1 MVKVDEPDD
10 DTACLML
17 RGLKSRYADHHG
29 VHITDDAVRAAV
41 TLSRRY
47 LTGRQLPDKA
57 VDLLDTASARLRMS
71 LDTVPQPLTRM
82 KAQLTALA
90 MEKQALLEDIAL
102 GNSARG
108 DRLAAIEQE
117 EIRLILALDT
127 LETQYGQELQLTEA
141 LLACRRDISRRAE
154 ISDLQTAL
162 IAVQQGNP
170 LLGLDVDVRT
180 VATVI
185 ADWTGVPLSS
195 LMKDE
200 QTELLSLEESLG
212 KRVVG
217 RGGGPERYCPAP
229 ARRENRPD
237 AGERSARGVPAG
249 RAERHRQ
256 NGNGARP
263 RPMRC
268 SAARKR

>member
-1 MVKVDEPDD
+1 
-10 DTACLML
+10 
-17 RGLKSRYADHHG
+17 
-29 VHITDDAVRAAV
+29 
-41 TLSRRY
+41 
-47 LTGRQLPDKA
+47 
-57 VDLLDTASARLRMS
+57 
-71 LDTVPQPLTRM
+71 
-82 KAQLTALA
+82 
-90 MEKQALLEDIAL
+90 MEEQALLEDIAL

-200 QTELLSLEESLG
+200 QTELLSP
-212 KRVVG
+212 KRV
-217 RGGGPERYCPAP
+217 
-229 ARRENRPD
+229 
-237 AGERSARGVPAG
+237 SANGWLAG
-249 RAERHRQ
+249 R
-256 NGNGARP
+256 RP
-263 RPMRC
+263 
-268 SAARKR
+268 